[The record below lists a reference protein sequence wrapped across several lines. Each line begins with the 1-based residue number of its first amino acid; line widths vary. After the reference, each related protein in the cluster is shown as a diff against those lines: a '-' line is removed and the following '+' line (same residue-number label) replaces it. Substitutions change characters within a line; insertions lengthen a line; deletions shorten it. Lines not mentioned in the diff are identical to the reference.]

1 MIIFFG
7 WGKKGSEVALSPTQR
22 LVLRYTYFHVFW
34 FLTATWGRGYQVATW
49 TEQGWAL
56 QPVTAAHADAL
67 CGGTAPDVSAWKQY
81 SLIGAA
87 SLFVVVMA
95 LSLTLSG

>member
-7 WGKKGSEVALSPTQR
+7 WGKKGSEIALSPTQR
-22 LVLRYTYFHVFW
+22 LVMRYTYFHVFW
-34 FLTATWGRGYQVATW
+34 FLTAAWSRTYQLATW

-56 QPVTAAHADAL
+56 EPLTAERADAF

-81 SLIGAA
+81 SLLGAF
-87 SLFVVVMA
+87 SLWVVVIA
-95 LSLTLSG
+95 LALTFGG